1 MPLLG
6 NERLDGREVVE
17 TRQHLA
23 VRAVGTAVAPLHAL
37 RDDGPVGVAV
47 LAAPPDDLVAAGRD
61 VLRRQR
67 CVLLAVPLHREHW
80 ELLCQAVLLR

>member
-17 TRQHLA
+17 AYQHLA

-37 RDDGPVGVAV
+37 CDDGAVGVTFFASPPYGAV
-47 LAAPPDDLVAAGRD
+47 
-61 VLRRQR
+61 
-67 CVLLAVPLHREHW
+67 
-80 ELLCQAVLLR
+80 